1 MQRPIVI
8 AILDDYQNVA
18 LRSADWSVL
27 RDVDLRVF
35 NDSPI
40 ERDLLVERLAP
51 CAVVCAMRE
60 RTVLDRALLARLPNL
75 RLIASTG
82 QRNVAIDVKAAQERG
97 IVVCNTGGSSSAAP
111 ELTWALLMAAA
122 RRLPAEFAA
131 MRAGRWQTTIG
142 RDLHGATLALMGL
155 GGIGGVMARYGKAFG
170 MAVIA
175 WSENLDDARAAATGA
190 QRVTKDDLFRNGDFV
205 SIHLRLS
212 PRTRGLVDA
221 RALSMM
227 KRDAILINTSRGAIV
242 DEPALIEALMSRRIG
257 GAALDTFE
265 IEPLPKD
272 HPFRTLD
279 NVVATGHVGYVT
291 EDSYR
296 LYFGET
302 VENIRAW
309 MDGRPIR
316 VMAA

>member
-1 MQRPIVI
+1 MQQPIAI

-27 RDVDLRVF
+27 GDVDLRVF
-35 NDSPI
+35 NDGPVDH
-40 ERDLLVERLAP
+40 DLLVERLAP
-51 CAVVCAMRE
+51 CAVICAMRE
-60 RTVLDRALLARLPNL
+60 RTVLDRALIARLPNL
-75 RLIASTG
+75 RLIVSTG
-82 QRNVAIDVKAAQERG
+82 QRNVAIDVKAAQEKG
-97 IVVCNTGGSSSAAP
+97 IIVCNTGGSASAAP

-142 RDLHGATLALMGL
+142 RDLEGATLALLGL
-155 GGIGGVMARYGKAFG
+155 GGIGAAMARYGKAFG

-175 WSENLDDARAAATGA
+175 WSENLDDARAAAAGA
-190 QRVTKDDLFRNGDFV
+190 KRVAKDDLFQNGDFV

-227 KRDAILINTSRGAIV
+227 KPEAILINTSRGAIV
-242 DEPALIEALMSRRIG
+242 DEAALIGALKSRRIG

-265 IEPLPKD
+265 VEPLPKD

-291 EDSYR
+291 EGSYR
-296 LYFGET
+296 LYFGDT

-309 MDGRPIR
+309 MDGAPIR
-316 VMAA
+316 VMAG

>member
-1 MQRPIVI
+1 MQQPIAI

-27 RDVDLRVF
+27 GDVDLRVF
-35 NDSPI
+35 NDGPVD
-40 ERDLLVERLAP
+40 RDLLVERLAP
-51 CAVVCAMRE
+51 CAVICAMRE
-60 RTVLDRALLARLPNL
+60 RTVLDRALIARLPNL
-75 RLIASTG
+75 RLIVSTG
-82 QRNVAIDVKAAQERG
+82 QRNVAIDVKAAQEKG
-97 IVVCNTGGSSSAAP
+97 IIVCSTGGSSSAAP

-142 RDLHGATLALMGL
+142 RDLEGATLALLGL
-155 GGIGGVMARYGKAFG
+155 GGIGGAMARYGKAFG

-175 WSENLDDARAAATGA
+175 WSENLDEARAAAAGA
-190 QRVTKDDLFRNGDFV
+190 KRVTKDDLFRNGDFV

-227 KRDAILINTSRGAIV
+227 KPDAILINTSRGAIV
-242 DEPALIEALMSRRIG
+242 DEAALIETLKNRRIG

-265 IEPLPKD
+265 VEPLPED

-291 EDSYR
+291 EGSYR
-296 LYFGET
+296 LYFGDT

-316 VMAA
+316 VMAG